1 MADKESKESTDRNSD
16 ELAKV
21 QKKITGLV
29 SKLTDFTVIAGQLF
43 TGISDAAG
51 SLAQSNR
58 ISSQGINQFTGQVKD
73 SSISFSK
80 NIANYSNL
88 VSQGLGREALE
99 LGSLNETM
107 TLFGVNVAAGNRL
120 TRLNAQALGLSTSQA
135 ASLTRATIETAI
147 EYGVGV
153 DAMVNALN
161 QMSSTLIKVGVEFG
175 KDAAVGL
182 ESATA
187 KLIGKVGQE
196 FAGTATK
203 FAGQLFTGL
212 DGLQRRAF
220 LGIQGQELTPEALTK
235 ALSKLTSLKEQ
246 AGGTGTGVTAFVE
259 AMQQQFGFGADI
271 FALADAIANPTVKS
285 ETQIEQLEQQAK
297 LNNALTSLNKIANS
311 ILMYVAPL
319 AVSFSNSIASLL
331 TPLKLILKGVLIIKL
346 AQFAQQAVQTARHG
360 TQKAMEVTKIKLL
373 TKIAMRDGVGAAA
386 ALVPGV
392 LKRFGSFV
400 SPLILA
406 AAAINSLPSILG
418 KNSDKEQETAA
429 AINSLPSILGKNSD
443 KEQEIAQPQPPLAV
457 SFSNS
462 IASLLTPLNLIAL
475 GIVGIKVWSALASVR
490 DKAMNTWTKSN
501 NTLKVSLLRKIA
513 MKTGSGPGQVFGGVG
528 KLAGLLRFL
537 PVVGTLATLVAVP
550 AILSSMK
557 AETTEIAQAQLDEQK
572 KTNGLLTEDIVKR
585 TQTDALLAVKAQSA
599 AMLLRLDSITESS
612 RRTMEDGTRR
622 TRIGEETQDLLKSNS
637 TGIDFMTD

>member
-1 MADKESKESTDRNSD
+1 MADNETINRISD
-16 ELAKV
+16 ELSKI
-21 QKKITGLV
+21 QKKITGLG
-29 SKLTDFTVIAGQLF
+29 SKLTDFTALAGQLF

-120 TRLNAQALGLSTSQA
+120 TRLNSQALGLSTSEA
-135 ASLTRATIETAI
+135 ASLTKATIQTAI

-187 KLIGKVGQE
+187 ELIGKVGQE

-220 LGIQGQELTPEALTK
+220 LGIQGQELTPEALAK

-246 AGGTGTGVTAFVE
+246 AGGTGTGVTAVVE

-285 ETQIEQLEQQAK
+285 ETQIEQLEQQTK
-297 LNNALTSLNKIANS
+297 LNNALTSLTKITND
-311 ILMYVAPL
+311 ILMYVAPF
-319 AVSFSNSIASLL
+319 AVSFANAIASLL
-331 TPLKLILKGVLIIKL
+331 TPLKLMAGVILAMKALQIVRQASDRVNWIWRKTRSNAHLSLLRKISHNTGV
-346 AQFAQQAVQTARHG
+346 AARHQFRG
-360 TQKAMEVTKIKLL
+360 GLL
-373 TKIAMRDGVGAAA
+373 PTLGRFLPIIGA
-386 ALVPGV
+386 
-392 LKRFGSFV
+392 V
-400 SPLILA
+400 STIFA
-406 AAAINSLPSILG
+406 LPSLLG
-418 KNSDKEQETAA
+418 LNSK
-429 AINSLPSILGKNSD
+429 
-443 KEQEIAQPQPPLAV
+443 KEQEIAQA
-457 SFSNS
+457 
-462 IASLLTPLNLIAL
+462 
-475 GIVGIKVWSALASVR
+475 
-490 DKAMNTWTKSN
+490 
-501 NTLKVSLLRKIA
+501 
-513 MKTGSGPGQVFGGVG
+513 QV
-528 KLAGLLRFL
+528 
-537 PVVGTLATLVAVP
+537 
-550 AILSSMK
+550 
-557 AETTEIAQAQLDEQK
+557 EEQK
-572 KTNGLLTEDIVKR
+572 KTNSLLTEDIVNR

-612 RRTMEDGTRR
+612 RRSMEDGTRR

-637 TGIDFMTD
+637 TVIDFMTDQN